1 MKCII
6 LCAGYAT
13 RLRKYIKSTPKA
25 LITINDKPII
35 DYLIEKIER
44 IEEINQIYIVSNAIY
59 YNQFLQWKKDVK
71 FTKPIKIINDGTR
84 KEEEKLGAIGDIKY
98 ILDHEKI
105 EDDIIVMASD
115 NFFDFDLK
123 EMIEL
128 FHQKEG
134 AIICTKQI
142 NDIELLKRLAVVT
155 LDEEGKVTKLIEK
168 PQKPEGNRGV
178 YTTYVFRKEVIQ
190 LLNQYIKEGNN
201 SDAPGYFVQWLYKI
215 YPIYSYDIKGEC
227 YDIGNYETL
236 VQVWKKYSKRGN
248 NEKDNI

>member
-71 FTKPIKIINDGTR
+71 FAKPIKIINDGTR

-128 FHQKEG
+128 FHQ
-134 AIICTKQI
+134 AIPNCLCTS
-142 NDIELLKRLAVVT
+142 
-155 LDEEGKVTKLIEK
+155 
-168 PQKPEGNRGV
+168 P
-178 YTTYVFRKEVIQ
+178 
-190 LLNQYIKEGNN
+190 
-201 SDAPGYFVQWLYKI
+201 
-215 YPIYSYDIKGEC
+215 
-227 YDIGNYETL
+227 
-236 VQVWKKYSKRGN
+236 
-248 NEKDNI
+248 